1 MWKSLLAGLT
11 ATALLSGCGDGTGPE
26 GRANLSVNFRAANPG
41 ASASVADADGPAA
54 HASVGQGSSSL
65 VLTGTNGTLQ
75 LDGIWLIVSEIE
87 LERADADDCDEAAD
101 EDACEEFEA
110 PPRFIQLS
118 LDGEAVPTVE
128 QAVPPALYEELEFEV
143 EDLELDDDEDE
154 ANASALQA
162 LFADIQSQ
170 IPDWPA
176 EASLLVEG
184 SFTPTG
190 GTATDFRAFFEA
202 EIEIEIEFP
211 APGLDLT
218 EDADATAT
226 VVLDPGLWFERPD
239 ATVVDLS
246 EFAGQLVEFE
256 AEVESVGSAFSEI
269 EVEFES

>member
-11 ATALLSGCGDGTGPE
+11 AIALLTGCGDSTGPE
-26 GRANLSVNFRAANPG
+26 GQANLSVNFRAATPG

-54 HASVGQGSSSL
+54 HASVGQGSRSL

-87 LERADADDCDEAAD
+87 LERTDNGCDEAAD

-110 PPRFIQLS
+110 PPQFIELA
-118 LDGEAVPTVE
+118 LEGGEVPVVE
-128 QAVPPALYEELEFEV
+128 QPVPPDLYEELEFEI

-154 ANASALQA
+154 AKASALQA

-218 EDADATAT
+218 GDSDATAT

-239 ATVVDLS
+239 GTVVDLS
-246 EFAGQLVEFE
+246 QFAGQLVEFE
-256 AEVESVGSAFSEI
+256 AEIESLGSAFSEI